1 LLLFGKFKRRLFW
14 HLHEKKLGTFESYD
28 QFKKGWDPNTKLFKT
43 FKLDIQS
50 KFKRSFGSVT
60 PETLAKERVQRENI
74 TRNMNHSRALRHRLP
89 LSTRANSLS
98 NIRWEN
104 RK

>member
-1 LLLFGKFKRRLFW
+1 
-14 HLHEKKLGTFESYD
+14 
-28 QFKKGWDPNTKLFKT
+28 
-43 FKLDIQS
+43 LDIQS

-98 NIRWEN
+98 NIR
-104 RK
+104 